1 MEILEKLK
9 VLKSALLLDG
19 FVIDGVVGSYAYG
32 DYTDSSDV
40 DLLYHVEKK
49 FIQEYG
55 GFGAF
60 SKLREIQYFLESE
73 LGKSIDL
80 IPSNNLSKTAKKFM
94 LKKVLD
100 V

>member
-9 VLKSALLLDG
+9 VLKNTLLADG
-19 FVIDGVVGSYAYG
+19 FVIDGVVGSYAHG
-32 DYTDSSDV
+32 NFTPSSDI

-49 FIQEYG
+49 FLDLYG

-60 SKLREIQYFLESE
+60 SKLREIQYFLENE
-73 LGKSIDL
+73 MGKDIDL

-94 LKKVLD
+94 LKKVLH